1 MKNHLLLAL
10 LFCAGISLNAQE
22 FKTPVDYLNYIGK
35 EQENISRSM
44 WKYTSAVAHSKSAR
58 RIDNT
63 RKLLVKSIQTAS
75 KKIAALKDG
84 YKGDIEY
91 RNQTLEYLSISEK
104 NINEEYDK
112 IIDMQE
118 VAEQSYDAMEAYIMT
133 RDLVNKKIDAENEK
147 AELAQKNFCAKYNIT
162 LSENTSELGQKIK
175 ISNEVFAYHTEL
187 YLIFFKANITDLY
200 LSNAIEKNDIGGIQ
214 QNATTLIQYADE
226 GLEKLKS
233 IKPFG
238 TDNSMVL
245 ITKKALEFYKK
256 QGQQFAPKIVEFMM
270 FNEKFENAKKSLES
284 KADKDRT
291 KEEIDNYNAMVK
303 QVNKE
308 IDNYNKINGVNFQ
321 EKNAVINQWN
331 TTGDTFISTHVPLG

>member
-1 MKNHLLLAL
+1 MKNR
-10 LFCAGISLNAQE
+10 LFLVLFFCISFSLNAQE
-22 FKTPVDYLNYIGK
+22 FKTPVEYLNYIGK

-238 TDNSMVL
+238 SDNSMVL

-291 KEEIDNYNAMVK
+291 NEEIDNYNAMVK

-321 EKNAVINQWN
+321 EKNAIINQWN